1 MCNVLTIASV
11 YFVDHTKIPSLLP
24 LEPFTVFQVAGAVM
38 TSYITLILVFVV
50 AGILIVACLFLLNL
64 TVAIGTVN
72 GLIFYAN
79 IVQANCHVFFPPGDE
94 TRPLEVFIAWLILDF
109 GIETCSYE
117 GMTT

>member
-1 MCNVLTIASV
+1 MCNVLIIVLV
-11 YFVDHTKIPSLLP
+11 YFVDHAKIPSLLP